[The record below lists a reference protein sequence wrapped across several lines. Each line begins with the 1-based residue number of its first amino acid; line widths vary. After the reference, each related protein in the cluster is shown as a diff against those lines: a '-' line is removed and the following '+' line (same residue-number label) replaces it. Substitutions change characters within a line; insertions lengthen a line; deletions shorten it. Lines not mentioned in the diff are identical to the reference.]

1 MTELFLGDLFFRA
14 DRETKILEL
23 IYERCG
29 TPNDESWPEVRNL
42 ERYND
47 LKPERICLRTLISY
61 LRTRKPKF
69 KLKNRLFFFFLFI
82 HLFLI

>member
-1 MTELFLGDLFFRA
+1 MVELFLGGDLLFRA
-14 DRETKILEL
+14 DRETKLCEL

-29 TPNDESWPEVRNL
+29 TPNDESWPEMKNL

-47 LKPERICLRTLISY
+47 LRPEKICLRTLISY

-69 KLKNRLFFFFLFI
+69 ALKKIDKLKNV
-82 HLFLI
+82 HSY